1 MDTQGLVATQIPP
14 QTTHPFTIM
23 AAPSAPSSAQD
34 AHVDT
39 YRLGTRNSQL
49 ALVQTHHVAA
59 LLNGLHPGD
68 ALQFPVT
75 PMSVLGDR
83 NKTSPLYLLSGDNQV
98 AGIGP
103 MGETIAGAK
112 AGAAPAKSLWTE
124 ELEVA
129 LMRGEL
135 DMIIHCLKDMPT
147 RIPDDCEIA
156 AILPREDPH
165 DALVVKK
172 GLHYKSL
179 AELPEGSVVGTSSVR
194 RIAQLRRVYPK
205 LKVMDVVSPP
215 NASGNPRRK
224 LTPRPTRQR
233 GNLQVRSFAFPATS

>member
-1 MDTQGLVATQIPP
+1 MATAASSAN
-14 QTTHPFTIM
+14 TITAIM
-23 AAPSAPSSAQD
+23 SASAPATSSLAQEVHAD
-34 AHVDT
+34 SPSTTQNVDT

-68 ALQFPVT
+68 HLQFPVT

-103 MGETIAGAK
+103 SGETIAGAK

-124 ELEVA
+124 ELEIA
-129 LMRGEL
+129 LMKGEL

-205 LKVMDVVSPP
+205 LKVMDVVSR
-215 NASGNPRRK
+215 NGEWK
-224 LTPRPTRQR
+224 
-233 GNLQVRSFAFPATS
+233 RSRTD

>member
-1 MDTQGLVATQIPP
+1 VRSRLGINFYIFRNPTLLIQEDHLSLFIIPVLP
-14 QTTHPFTIM
+14 LQFTSM
-23 AAPSAPSSAQD
+23 SHQNENAPSALQGAQPESQNATSPD
-34 AHVDT
+34 VDT

-68 ALQFPVT
+68 HLQFPVT

-83 NKTSPLYLLSGDNQV
+83 NKTSPLYLLSGDNQ
-98 AGIGP
+98 AAAAAN
-103 MGETIAGAK
+103 GEPTAGAK
-112 AGAAPAKSLWTE
+112 VGAVPAKSLWTE

-129 LMRGEL
+129 LMKGEL

-147 RIPDDCEIA
+147 RIPDDCEVA

-172 GLHYKSL
+172 GLHYKTL

-194 RIAQLRRVYPK
+194 RIAQLRRAYPK
-205 LKVMDVVSPP
+205 LKVMDVVS
-215 NASGNPRRK
+215 
-224 LTPRPTRQR
+224 
-233 GNLQVRSFAFPATS
+233 